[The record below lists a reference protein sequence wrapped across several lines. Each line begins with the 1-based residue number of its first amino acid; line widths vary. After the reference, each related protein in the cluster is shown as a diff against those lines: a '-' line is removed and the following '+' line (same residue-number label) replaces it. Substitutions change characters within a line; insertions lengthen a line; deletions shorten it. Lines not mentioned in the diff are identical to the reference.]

1 MNIQIIEQNKTHFKY
16 NSDVKTMDK
25 INATSTVFYYVAKN
39 LEEELVNGYIN
50 NIQAIDE
57 QTIKIKIHKTKT
69 KQLIVN
75 PNICFLSEYILPTS
89 QTKGLAYFLKQKL
102 FNQRIHEIK
111 QDKNNRVIY
120 FKLDKFYLI
129 FEFFSNSNIILTD
142 LDLVVIT
149 SKQKE
154 EWKDR
159 IIKKGEKYSFPS
171 NIDFKKL
178 NINEI
183 IESIEPELNKKITD
197 LTKKDLISYL
207 VKKYSLPP
215 ADIEIIVGEKEKI
228 TKETIKNI
236 KEIYN
241 YKTPRIVILDRNDNK
256 IISIVNEEGALY
268 SELETY
274 YLEIYKD
281 RAAETNTTKK
291 EKREIILEEQTIAKA
306 KFETEIQR
314 LNKEGEQIYSHFTYI
329 DQINKQIEIATTKK
343 INEKEII
350 TKINDYLIKSKLGF
364 EIKSINQKKKTYI
377 IDFK

>member
-1 MNIQIIEQNKTHFKY
+1 
-16 NSDVKTMDK
+16 MDK
-25 INATSTVFYYVAKN
+25 INATSTVFYYVIKN

-50 NIQAIDE
+50 NIQSIDE

-75 PNICFLSEYILPTS
+75 PNICFLSEYILPT
-89 QTKGLAYFLKQKL
+89 TDTNGLISFLKKKL
-102 FNQRIHEIK
+102 FNQRIHEVK

-120 FKLDKFYLI
+120 FKLDKYYLI

-142 LDLVVIT
+142 LEFIVVT

-159 IIKKGEKYSFPS
+159 IIKKGEKYNFPN
-171 NIDFKKL
+171 NIDFKEQSEK
-178 NINEI
+178 EI
-183 IESIEPELNKKITD
+183 IEIIEKELNKKINE
-197 LTKKDLISYL
+197 LTKKELISFL

-215 ADIEIIVGEKEKI
+215 VDIEVVVGEKEKI
-228 TKETIKNI
+228 TKDTIKHI

-241 YKTPRIVILDRNDNK
+241 YKNPRIIILDRNEQK
-256 IISIVNEEGALY
+256 IISVVNEEGQLY
-268 SELETY
+268 NELENY

-291 EKREIILEEQTIAKA
+291 EKREVILEEQTIAKT
-306 KFETEIQR
+306 KFEKEIER
-314 LNKEGEQIYSHFTYI
+314 LNKEGELIYSYFTYI

-343 INEKEII
+343 VNEKEII
-350 TKINDYLIKSKLGF
+350 TKINDYLLKSKLSF
-364 EIKSINQKKKTYI
+364 EIKSINQKKKTYTI
-377 IDFK
+377 EFK